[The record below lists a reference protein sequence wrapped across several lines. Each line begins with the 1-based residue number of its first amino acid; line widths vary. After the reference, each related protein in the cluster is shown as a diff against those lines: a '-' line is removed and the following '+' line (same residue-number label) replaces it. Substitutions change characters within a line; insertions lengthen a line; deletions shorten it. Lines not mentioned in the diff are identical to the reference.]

1 MIAAASLVTVVA
13 LGIMINRVAI
23 AALMVTGLSQDI
35 ARFQARS
42 AYYGVGFTTNESEDV
57 VNDPGRRRIIMTLA
71 LLGNAGVATTIASLM
86 LSFTGASRGQAATR
100 VVVIVA
106 AFVVMALLAHS
117 GHLDRY
123 FGRLAQRALRRW
135 TSLELRDYA
144 RLLGVQGGFT
154 VGQLRLHPD
163 DWLTERPLRDLDLPD
178 EGVQVLGVI
187 RADGDYVGI
196 PDGDTL
202 LSPGDTVV
210 LYGHTDRLTDLDVRR
225 RGRSGDEAHRHAVT
239 LRTKAGRQR

>member
-1 MIAAASLVTVVA
+1 MVAVASLVTVVA
-13 LGIMINRVAI
+13 LGILISRVAI
-23 AALMVTGLSQDI
+23 AGLMVTGLSQDI

-42 AYYGVGFTTNESEDV
+42 AYYGVGFTTTESEDV
-57 VNDPGRRRIIMTLA
+57 VNEPGRRRIIMTLA
-71 LLGNAGVATTIASLM
+71 MLGNAGVATTIASLI

-100 VVVIVA
+100 LIVIVA

-117 GHLDRY
+117 GRLDRL

-135 TSLELRDYA
+135 STLELRDYA
-144 RLLGVQGGFT
+144 RLLGLQGGFT

-163 DWLTERPLRDLDLPD
+163 DWLTERPLRDLDLPE

-187 RADGDYVGI
+187 RADGSYVGI

-210 LYGHTDRLTDLDVRR
+210 LYGHTDRLAELDARR

-239 LRTKAGRQR
+239 LRKSNRRR

>member
-1 MIAAASLVTVVA
+1 MVAVASLVTVVA
-13 LGIMINRVAI
+13 LGILISRIAVAG
-23 AALMVTGLSQDI
+23 LMVTGLSQDI

-42 AYYGVGFTTNESEDV
+42 AYYGVGFTTTESEDV

-100 VVVIVA
+100 VAVIVA

-117 GHLDRY
+117 GRLDRY
-123 FGRLAQRALRRW
+123 FVRLAQRALRRW
-135 TSLELRDYA
+135 TNLELRDYA
-144 RLLGVQGGFT
+144 RLLGVRGGFT

-163 DWLTERPLRDLDLPD
+163 DWLTERPLRELDLPE

-187 RADGDYVGI
+187 RADGDYVGV

-210 LYGHTDRLTDLDVRR
+210 LYGHTDRLSDLDVRR
-225 RGRSGDEAHRHAVT
+225 SGRSGDEAHRHAVT
-239 LRTKAGRQR
+239 TRTSRDDN